1 MVGATLVLIV
11 RRIIDSFTITTNAIP
26 LTIPLKEVHAPRSE
40 LDSAAKEFRIG
51 ANRRPL

>member
-1 MVGATLVLIV
+1 MVGPTLVLIV
-11 RRIIDSFTITTNAIP
+11 RRRIDSFTITTNAIS

-40 LDSAAKEFRIG
+40 INSAAKEFRIG